1 MRIAEER
8 GNEALLRLMIEEV
21 PAAIAMFDRDMNYI
35 AVSKRWLGAY
45 LPGVSEAIGKCHY
58 DLFPDCPERWRVDH
72 RRGLAGQT
80 VHVDEDSWKLPDGA
94 RLWARYE
101 VHPWKGTDG
110 NVGGILVLTED
121 ITERK
126 RAEAALRESEERFHT
141 LADNVAQLV
150 WMADEKGRLFWF
162 NKRCFDYTGSTLE
175 ELEGWGWRKFPHP
188 DHIEH
193 VVHKL
198 IHCFQTGEAWE
209 DTFPIR
215 GKDGRYRWFLSRA
228 IPVRDEAGRVVRWFG
243 TNTDVDEQREADRRK
258 DEFLA
263 LLAHE
268 LRNPLAP
275 LRTGIE
281 LLRLGQ
287 HDEKLAEQARSIMQR
302 QVEHMVR
309 LIDDLLDISRIARGK
324 LELRQEVTNLGDVL
338 KASLETSDPAVRAGR
353 HELVAMIDVDD
364 IQVEGDAVR
373 LAQVFSNLIN
383 NAARYTPPGGHIAL
397 KAHCEEGQAVV
408 VVEDDG
414 IGIPSSMLEQVF
426 EAFVQVRSE
435 GRNAPGG
442 LGLGLS
448 LARSVVEL
456 HGGTIKAESGGHG
469 KGSRFT
475 VRLPSIRNKGREKSA
490 ANLAAMSG
498 LQRHRVMVVDDN
510 RDAVDTLAIWL
521 RAMGQDVCVAYD
533 GATALAEAAKFK
545 PQFVLLDIGMPGMDG
560 YEVAKRLQSMSLTP
574 APVLIA
580 LTGYG
585 QASDRNRSAE
595 AGFAHH
601 AVKPVDPQKL
611 LIDLLQVRPA

>member
-21 PAAIAMFDRDMNYI
+21 PAAIAMFDREMNYV
-35 AVSKRWLGAY
+35 AASKQWLGAY
-45 LPGVSEAIGKCHY
+45 LPGASEAIGKCHY

-80 VHVDEDSWKLPDGA
+80 VHVDEDSWQLPDGT
-94 RLWARYE
+94 RLWMRYE
-101 VHPWKGTDG
+101 VHPWKGTEG
-110 NVGGILVLTED
+110 NVGGILILTED

-126 RAEAALRESEERFHT
+126 RAEAALRESEERFRT

-162 NKRCFDYTGSTLE
+162 NKRCFDYTGATLE
-175 ELEGWGWRKFPHP
+175 ELEGSGWRKFPHP
-188 DHIEH
+188 DYVER

-198 IHCFQTGEAWE
+198 GQCFQNGEAWE
-209 DTFPIR
+209 DTFPVR
-215 GKDGRYRWFLSRA
+215 DRDGRYRWFLSRA

-287 HDEKLAEQARSIMQR
+287 KDEKLAEQARSIMQR

-309 LIDDLLDISRIARGK
+309 LIDDLFDISRIARGK
-324 LELRQEVTNLGDVL
+324 LELRKAVTNLGDVL
-338 KASLETSDPAVRAGR
+338 KASLETSAPAVKAGR
-353 HELVAMIDVDD
+353 HELVATMDADD
-364 IQVEGDAVR
+364 IQVDGDAVR

-383 NAARYTPPGGHIAL
+383 NAARYTPPGGQIAL
-397 KAHCEEGQAVV
+397 KVHCEEGQAVV
-408 VVEDDG
+408 VVEDNG
-414 IGIPSSMLEQVF
+414 IGIPSSMVERVF
-426 EAFVQVRSE
+426 EPFFQVSSHE
-435 GRNAPGG
+435 RNAHGG

-456 HGGTIKAESGGHG
+456 HGGTIKAESGDQR
-469 KGSRFT
+469 KGAQFT
-475 VRLPSIRNKGREKSA
+475 VRLPRIRNQGREESA
-490 ANLAAMSG
+490 ASLPAAAG

-510 RDAVDTLAIWL
+510 RDAADSLALWL
-521 RAMGQDVCVAYD
+521 RAMGQDLCVAYD

-560 YEVAKRLQSMSLTP
+560 YEVAKRLQSMRLTP
-574 APVLIA
+574 APVLVA

-585 QASDRNRSAE
+585 QGSDRKRSTE

-601 AVKPVDPQKL
+601 EVKPVDPQKL
-611 LIDLLQVRPA
+611 LNELLQVRLA